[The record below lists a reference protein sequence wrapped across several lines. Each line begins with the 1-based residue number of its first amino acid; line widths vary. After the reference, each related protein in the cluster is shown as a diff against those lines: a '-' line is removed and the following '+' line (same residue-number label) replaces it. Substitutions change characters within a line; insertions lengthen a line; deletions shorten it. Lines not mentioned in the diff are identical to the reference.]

1 MDAFIFKCWNAESG
15 VFDLL
20 RQSFHS
26 SPRNLGIFFTS
37 RRSLAE
43 SFWKIVSI
51 GTDTYICDIVYFMLA
66 VQVTFFRVTV
76 GGENF
81 GFEWRQ

>member
-1 MDAFIFKCWNAESG
+1 MVAFIFKCWNAERG

-26 SPRNLGIFFTS
+26 YPRNLRIFFTS

-43 SFWKIVSI
+43 SFWKIVST
-51 GTDTYICDIVYFMLA
+51 GTDTYNCDIVHFILA
-66 VQVTFFRVTV
+66 GQVTFFHKNV
-76 GGENF
+76 GGENL
-81 GFEWRQ
+81 GLGSR